1 MVHTL
6 VFAHEGSLEVVRHAL
21 PHTDG
26 LWVIPVHRP
35 RLVVEAVVP
44 GTRKRVHVR
53 KRRRERWRESTY
65 EKEEREMER
74 ERWRESA
81 YEKEEREMERVH

>member
-53 KRRRERWRESTY
+53 KRRRERWRE
-65 EKEEREMER
+65 RVHMRRRR
-74 ERWRESA
+74 ERWRE
-81 YEKEEREMERVH
+81 YT